1 MISKEIC
8 SEIGSCHRL
17 SRTVEMKNDLHK
29 YETDKKWA
37 DGMIKS
43 EKAHIE
49 QMLKTQREKC
59 N

>member
-49 QMLKTQREKC
+49 
-59 N
+59 